1 MKDVVHT
8 YFKREF
14 PEFII
19 LVRLNPIDFTGL
31 ELTIFPDGNIEKR
44 KLQFDEEIEE
54 DLEADEFKPAGALE
68 FNLYLKGILPGKE

>member
-14 PEFII
+14 PEFTI
-19 LVRLNPIDFTGL
+19 LVRLNPIDYTGL

-54 DLEADEFKPAGALE
+54 DLKTDEFKPSGALE